1 MPGLGGAL
9 TGRRFPAS
17 CNNELGFAVVAEVAD
32 AHGLGAC
39 ARKVWRLEA
48 LVSHDS
54 KCRAALEFAKS
65 VPFIEYLNRTLDVV

>member
-1 MPGLGGAL
+1 M
-9 TGRRFPAS
+9 
-17 CNNELGFAVVAEVAD
+17 AEVAD

>member
-1 MPGLGGAL
+1 M
-9 TGRRFPAS
+9 FPAS

-39 ARKVWRLEA
+39 TRKVWRLDA

-65 VPFIEYLNRTLDVV
+65 VPFSNTSTARSMSSELTRSAR